1 MIGNSSS
8 GIIES
13 ASFKL
18 PVLNLGD
25 RQKGRFRGINVVNA
39 SFSYSNINKKFK
51 YLINNSFKEKISRTK
66 NIYGVKFNAKK
77 YCKIIINY
85 FKSGKSS

>member
-13 ASFKL
+13 GSFNL

-25 RQKGRFRGINVVNA
+25 RQKGRFRGANVLDCR
-39 SFSYSNINKKFK
+39 FSHDEIDKKFR
-51 YLINNSFKEKISRTK
+51 LITKKTFKNKMTKMK
-66 NIYGVKFNAKK
+66 NIYSLKYNSIKFCKKIVKLF
-77 YCKIIINY
+77 YPQ
-85 FKSGKSS
+85 